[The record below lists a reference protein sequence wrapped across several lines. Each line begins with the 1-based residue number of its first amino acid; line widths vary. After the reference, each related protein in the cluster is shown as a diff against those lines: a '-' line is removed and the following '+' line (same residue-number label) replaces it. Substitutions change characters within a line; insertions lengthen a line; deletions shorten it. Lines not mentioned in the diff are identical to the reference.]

1 MKKPIPVTV
10 LTGYLGAGKTTLLNR
25 ILSEDHGK
33 KYAVIVNEFGEIG
46 IDNDL
51 VVSSDD
57 ELFEMNNGCICCTV
71 RGDLIQVLYK
81 LLAKAQTFDA
91 VIIETTGLAAPGPVI
106 QTFLVDP
113 HLQAHLKLDSIITL
127 VDAVHIH
134 QRLGDSPEAV
144 EQVAF
149 ADQLIINKI
158 EHVEETGLHGIE
170 TALRV
175 LNPFARIYKT
185 SRCQVQL
192 DAVIGR
198 GSFDLSRVEGLAM
211 LAQAPAPE
219 HVHDEHC
226 GHGHDCGHVHGEHC
240 SHGHDDHGHVHAH
253 AHDEDNHIQTGG
265 IRSVSLAT
273 DKALDLTRLEEW
285 LGNLVT
291 MRGADI
297 LRTKGIFYILG
308 CGRRYVFQSV
318 HMLMEGDLQG
328 PWSEGEARYSRYV
341 LIGRN
346 LDREALRAGFEAC
359 VHDSR
364 QTTDNR

>member
-25 ILSEDHGK
+25 ILSDDHGK

-46 IDNDL
+46 IDSDL

-106 QTFLVDP
+106 QTFLVDRY
-113 HLQAHLKLDSIITL
+113 LQAHLKLDSIITL

-134 QRLGDSPEAV
+134 QRLEDSREAV

-149 ADQLIINKI
+149 ADQLIINKV
-158 EHVEETGLHGIE
+158 EHVEEKRLQGIE

-175 LNPFARIYKT
+175 LNPFARIYRT
-185 SRCQVQL
+185 SRCQVTL

-198 GSFDLSRVEGLAM
+198 GSFDLSRVENLSMMAR
-211 LAQAPAPE
+211 APAPE

-226 GHGHDCGHVHGEHC
+226 GHGAHCGHGHKHVHDEHGAG
-240 SHGHDDHGHVHAH
+240 GHDGHAH
-253 AHDEDNHIQTGG
+253 AHDEDSHIQAGG
-265 IRSVSLAT
+265 IRSVSLT
-273 DKALDLTRLEEW
+273 THKPLDLTRLEEW

-291 MRGADI
+291 VLGADI
-297 LRTKGIFYILG
+297 LRTKGIFYISG
-308 CGRRYVFQSV
+308 CERRYVFQSV

-328 PWSEGEARYSRYV
+328 SWSDGEARYSRYV
-341 LIGRN
+341 LIGRT

-359 VHDSR
+359 IHD
-364 QTTDNR
+364 

>member
-1 MKKPIPVTV
+1 MNKPIPITV
-10 LTGYLGAGKTTLLNR
+10 LTGYLGTGKTTLLNR

-51 VVSSDD
+51 LVSSDD

-71 RGDLIQVLYK
+71 RADLIQVLYK
-81 LLAKAQTFDA
+81 LLATAQTFDA

-106 QTFLVDP
+106 QTLLVDP
-113 HLQAHLKLDSIITL
+113 HLQAHFKLDSIITL

-134 QRLGDSPEAV
+134 RRLEDSREAV
-144 EQVAF
+144 EQIAF

-158 EHVEETGLHGIE
+158 EHVDEKRLHGIE
-170 TALRV
+170 TALRG
-175 LNPFARIYKT
+175 LNPFARIYRT
-185 SRCQVQL
+185 SRCRVPL

-198 GSFDLSRVEGLAM
+198 GSFDLSRVEGLAAM
-211 LAQAPAPE
+211 AHAPAPE

-226 GHGHDCGHVHGEHC
+226 GHDHEHE
-240 SHGHDDHGHVHAH
+240 HGHVHDEHCGHGHDHHDH
-253 AHDEDNHIQTGG
+253 AHDVDNHIQAGG
-265 IRSVSLAT
+265 IESVSLAT
-273 DKALDLTRLEEW
+273 DKTLDLARLEEW

-291 MRGADI
+291 VRGADI
-297 LRTKGIFYILG
+297 LRTKGIFHTFG
-308 CGRRYVFQSV
+308 CERRYVFQSV
-318 HMLMEGDLQG
+318 HMLMEGDFQG
-328 PWSEGEARYSRYV
+328 PWAEAKARYSRYV

-359 VHDSR
+359 VHE
-364 QTTDNR
+364 

>member
-81 LLAKAQTFDA
+81 LLTKAQTFDA

-113 HLQAHLKLDSIITL
+113 HLQAHLTLDSIITL

-134 QRLGDSPEAV
+134 QRLGDSLEAA
-144 EQVAF
+144 EQIAF
-149 ADQLIINKI
+149 ADQLIINKV
-158 EHVEETGLHGIE
+158 EHVEEKRLHGIE

-211 LAQAPAPE
+211 MAQAPASA
-219 HVHDEHC
+219 HVHDEHCDHCVHRDHDHGHDHIHVHGEHC
-226 GHGHDCGHVHGEHC
+226 GHGHDHHG
-240 SHGHDDHGHVHAH
+240 H
-253 AHDEDNHIQTGG
+253 AHDEDNHIQAGG

-273 DKALDLTRLEEW
+273 DKALDLTRLEGW
-285 LGNLVT
+285 LGKLVT
-291 MRGADI
+291 ERGADI

-308 CGRRYVFQSV
+308 YGRRYVFQSV

-328 PWSEGEARYSRYV
+328 PWSEGEARFSRYV

-346 LDREALRAGFEAC
+346 LDRETLRAGFEAC
-359 VHDSR
+359 IHD
-364 QTTDNR
+364 

>member
-10 LTGYLGAGKTTLLNR
+10 ITGYLGAGKTTLLNR

-33 KYAVIVNEFGEIG
+33 RYAVIVNEFGEIG

-51 VVSSDD
+51 VASSDD

-81 LLAKAQTFDA
+81 LLAQAQTFDA

-134 QRLGDSPEAV
+134 QRLADSLEAV

-149 ADQLIINKI
+149 ADQLIINKV
-158 EHVEETGLHGIE
+158 EHVEERRLHGIE

-198 GSFDLSRVEGLAM
+198 GSFDLSRVEGVVTM
-211 LAQAPAPE
+211 AQAPAPA

-226 GHGHDCGHVHGEHC
+226 GHGIHCGHDHGHVHGEHC
-240 SHGHDDHGHVHAH
+240 GHGQDHRGYEHAH
-253 AHDEDNHIQTGG
+253 AHNEDNHIQANG

-273 DKALDLTRLEEW
+273 DKALDLSRLEQW

-291 MRGADI
+291 ARGADI

-308 CGRRYVFQSV
+308 CERRYVFQSV

-359 VHDSR
+359 IHD
-364 QTTDNR
+364 

>member
-1 MKKPIPVTV
+1 MRKPIPVTV

-81 LLAKAQTFDA
+81 LLDQAQTFDA

-106 QTFLVDP
+106 QTFLVDL

-134 QRLGDSPEAV
+134 QRLGDSQEAV

-158 EHVEETGLHGIE
+158 EHVEEKRLRGIE

-211 LAQAPAPE
+211 MAQAPAPE

-226 GHGHDCGHVHGEHC
+226 RHGTHCDHDRDHGHVHGEHC
-240 SHGHDDHGHVHAH
+240 GHGHEHTH
-253 AHDEDNHIQTGG
+253 AHDEDNHIQAGG
-265 IRSVSLAT
+265 ISSVSLTT
-273 DKALDLTRLEEW
+273 DKALDLTKLEEW

-291 MRGADI
+291 VRGADI
-297 LRTKGIFYILG
+297 LRSKGIFYVLG

-346 LDREALRAGFEAC
+346 LDREALRADFEAC
-359 VHDSR
+359 IHD
-364 QTTDNR
+364 

>member
-1 MKKPIPVTV
+1 MTQPIPVTV

-33 KYAVIVNEFGEIG
+33 KYAVIVNEFGDIG

-81 LLAKAQTFDA
+81 LLAKAGTFDA

-113 HLQAHLKLDSIITL
+113 HLRAHLKLDSIITL
-127 VDAVHIH
+127 VDAVHIR
-134 QRLGDSPEAV
+134 QRLEDSPEAV
-144 EQVAF
+144 EQIAF
-149 ADQLIINKI
+149 ADQLIINKV
-158 EHVEETGLHGIE
+158 EHVEEKPLHDIE
-170 TALRV
+170 AALRV

-185 SRCQVQL
+185 SRCQVEL

-198 GSFDLSRVEGLAM
+198 GSFDLARVEELAAM
-211 LAQAPAPE
+211 TQAPTQEHVHDEHCGHGAHCDHAHDHGHDDG

-226 GHGHDCGHVHGEHC
+226 GHGHDHHDHTHGE
-240 SHGHDDHGHVHAH
+240 
-253 AHDEDNHIQTGG
+253 ENHIQAGG
-265 IRSVSLAT
+265 IRSVSLTT
-273 DKALDLTRLEEW
+273 DKPMDLTRLEAW

-291 MRGADI
+291 VQGADI
-297 LRTKGIFYILG
+297 LRTKGIFYV
-308 CGRRYVFQSV
+308 CGYERRYIFQSV

-328 PWSEGEARYSRYV
+328 PWVKGEVRYSRYV

-346 LDREALRAGFEAC
+346 LDREALSVGFEAC
-359 VHDSR
+359 IHD
-364 QTTDNR
+364 

>member
-51 VVSSDD
+51 IVSSDD

-91 VIIETTGLAAPGPVI
+91 VVIETTGLAAPGPVI

-113 HLQAHLKLDSIITL
+113 HLQARLKLDSIITL

-134 QRLGDSPEAV
+134 QRLGDSREAE

-149 ADQLIINKI
+149 ADQLIVNKV
-158 EHVEETGLHGIE
+158 EHVEEKRLHSIE

-198 GSFDLSRVEGLAM
+198 GSFDLSRVEGLATM
-211 LAQAPAPE
+211 AQVPAPK

-226 GHGHDCGHVHGEHC
+226 GHGTHCDHDHGHMHGEHC
-240 SHGHDDHGHVHAH
+240 AHGHDHHGHEHAH
-253 AHDEDNHIQTGG
+253 GEDNHIHADG

-291 MRGADI
+291 VRGADI

-328 PWSEGEARYSRYV
+328 PWSEGEARHSRYV

-346 LDREALRAGFEAC
+346 LDADALRAGFEAC
-359 VHDSR
+359 IHD
-364 QTTDNR
+364 

>member
-1 MKKPIPVTV
+1 
-10 LTGYLGAGKTTLLNR
+10 
-25 ILSEDHGK
+25 
-33 KYAVIVNEFGEIG
+33 
-46 IDNDL
+46 
-51 VVSSDD
+51 
-57 ELFEMNNGCICCTV
+57 
-71 RGDLIQVLYK
+71 
-81 LLAKAQTFDA
+81 LAKAHTFDA

-113 HLQAHLKLDSIITL
+113 HLQAHLILDSIITL

-134 QRLGDSPEAV
+134 QRLGDSLEAV
-144 EQVAF
+144 EQIAF
-149 ADQLIINKI
+149 ADQLIINKV
-158 EHVEETGLHGIE
+158 EHVDEKRLHGIE

-185 SRCQVQL
+185 SRCQVEL

-198 GSFDLSRVEGLAM
+198 GSFDLSRIEGLDM
-211 LAQAPAPE
+211 MAQAPAPE

-226 GHGHDCGHVHGEHC
+226 GHGAHCGHDHGQVHGEHC
-240 SHGHDDHGHVHAH
+240 GQGHDHQGPEYAH
-253 AHDEDNHIQTGG
+253 AHDKDNHIQAGG

-291 MRGADI
+291 VRGADI
-297 LRTKGIFYILG
+297 LRTKGIFYIFG
-308 CGRRYVFQSV
+308 FGRRYVFQSV
-318 HMLMEGDLQG
+318 HMLMEGDLQT
-328 PWSEGEARYSRYV
+328 PWSEREARYSRYV

-359 VHDSR
+359 IHDRR
-364 QTTDNR
+364 QTTDNQ

>member
-81 LLAKAQTFDA
+81 LLAQAQTFDA

-134 QRLGDSPEAV
+134 QRLGDSQEAV

-158 EHVEETGLHGIE
+158 EHVEEKRLHRIE

-192 DAVIGR
+192 DTVIGH

-211 LAQAPAPE
+211 MAQAPAPE

-226 GHGHDCGHVHGEHC
+226 CHGHDH
-240 SHGHDDHGHVHAH
+240 HGHEHAH
-253 AHDEDNHIQTGG
+253 AHGEGNHIESDG
-265 IRSVSLAT
+265 IGSVSLTT

-291 MRGADI
+291 VGGADI
-297 LRTKGIFYILG
+297 LRSKGIFYILG
-308 CGRRYVFQSV
+308 CARRYVFQSV

-328 PWSEGEARYSRYV
+328 SWSEGEARYSRYV

-359 VHDSR
+359 IHD
-364 QTTDNR
+364 

>member
-1 MKKPIPVTV
+1 MQKPIPVTV

-33 KYAVIVNEFGEIG
+33 RYAVIVNEFGEIG

-51 VVSSDD
+51 VVSSND

-81 LLAKAQTFDA
+81 LVANAQTFDA
-91 VIIETTGLAAPGPVI
+91 VVIETTGLAAPGPVI

-113 HLQAHLKLDSIITL
+113 HLQGHFKLDSVITL

-134 QRLGDSPEAV
+134 QRLEDSLEAV
-144 EQVAF
+144 EQIAF
-149 ADQLIINKI
+149 ADQLIINKV
-158 EHVEETGLHGIE
+158 EHVDEKRLHGIE
-170 TALRV
+170 TALRA

-185 SRCQVQL
+185 SRCQVKL

-198 GSFDLSRVEGLAM
+198 GSFDLSRVEALAM
-211 LAQAPAPE
+211 MAEAPAPE

-226 GHGHDCGHVHGEHC
+226 GHGAHGDHD
-240 SHGHDDHGHVHAH
+240 HGHDKENCDHGHDHHAH
-253 AHDEDNHIQTGG
+253 AHYEDNHIKAGG

-291 MRGADI
+291 VQGADI

-308 CGRRYVFQSV
+308 CGRRYLFQSV
-318 HMLMEGDLQG
+318 HMLMEGDLQR

-359 VHDSR
+359 IHG
-364 QTTDNR
+364 

>member
-1 MKKPIPVTV
+1 MNKTIPITV

-33 KYAVIVNEFGEIG
+33 KYAVVVNEFGEIG

-71 RGDLIQVLYK
+71 RADLIQVLYK
-81 LLAKAQTFDA
+81 LVASAQIFDA

-106 QTFLVDP
+106 QTFLADP
-113 HLQAHLKLDSIITL
+113 HLQAHFKLDSIITL

-149 ADQLIINKI
+149 ADQLIINKV
-158 EHVEETGLHGIE
+158 EHVEEKRLHATE
-170 TALRV
+170 TALRA
-175 LNPFARIYKT
+175 LNPFARIYRT
-185 SRCQVQL
+185 SRCHVPL
-192 DAVIGR
+192 DEVVGR
-198 GSFDLSRVEGLAM
+198 GSFDLSRVEAVAVM
-211 LAQAPAPE
+211 AHAPLPE
-219 HVHDEHC
+219 HDHDEHCGHGAHGHNHGHVHDEHC
-226 GHGHDCGHVHGEHC
+226 GHGHGQ
-240 SHGHDDHGHVHAH
+240 HDH
-253 AHDEDNHIQTGG
+253 AHDEDNHIQARG

-273 DKALDLTRLEEW
+273 DQALDLTALEAW

-291 MRGADI
+291 VQGAHI
-297 LRTKGIFYILG
+297 LRTKGIFHISGYE
-308 CGRRYVFQSV
+308 RRYVFQSV
-318 HMLMEGDLQG
+318 HMLMEGDFQG
-328 PWSEGEARYSRYV
+328 PWTEAQARYSRYV

-346 LDREALRAGFEAC
+346 LDREALRAGFETC
-359 VHDSR
+359 IHG
-364 QTTDNR
+364 